1 MNLASTLRNG
11 AVGGVFATVVMT
23 LFREPTARSLPPTA
37 ELIAQV
43 TNGDP
48 EEYHVSSL
56 ALHGLYGTLAGVLFS
71 LLVGKPISETGEPE
85 TVGLLVGAA
94 YGVGLSLFGERV
106 VLRHLLGMDLEMD
119 ESAIFHTGH
128 LIYGLALGTWVGSR
142 HE

>member
-1 MNLASTLRNG
+1 M
-11 AVGGVFATVVMT
+11 GGVFATVVMT